1 MIGHLVARARAEKR
15 DTLLSLDA
23 FIAEQDARVK
33 AKLAEFEARRIE
45 RDDNPFIREDEAMDL
60 EIRR

>member
-1 MIGHLVARARAEKR
+1 VARKRAEKR
-15 DTLLSLDA
+15 VALADIEG
-23 FIAEQDARVK
+23 FIADQDARVR

-60 EIRR
+60 EVRR